1 MAAEIKSVIPG
12 SIAEEIGLEPGDVIE
27 AVNGIKIKDVLDY
40 HYLMNDEFV
49 TITVRTRQGSVED
62 VEIEKDDYEDLGAE
76 FENSLMDKAQRC
88 ANKCI
93 FCFIDQLPDGMRSSL
108 YFKDDDTRLSFFQGN
123 YVTLTNLSDEEI
135 DRLIHLRVSPVNISV
150 QTTNPEL
157 RVKMLKNPRAA
168 RIMEYM
174 RKFAAH
180 NIEMNCQIVLC
191 PGFNDGAE
199 LQRTI
204 FDCYS
209 LYPHVK
215 SVAVVPVGLTKHRK
229 GLCELQPV
237 DKEKA
242 EEILAHIHF
251 WQDKFREETGTG
263 FVYAADE
270 LYLKAELPVPSP
282 GSYDGY
288 SQLEN
293 GVGLIASLFEDLD
306 EALKE
311 DYKDV
316 NPHSLSIATGAAAYD
331 SIKKAACMITAKYPQ
346 VSVNVI
352 KIINDFFGD
361 TITVV
366 GLLCGC
372 DIIRTLK
379 GRELGDYLL
388 ITDEMLRSGS
398 ETLLDDTTVSSI
410 SKALKIPVHT
420 APRDGFSLVRAV
432 LDK

>member
-40 HYLMNDEFV
+40 RYLMNDEFV

-123 YVTLTNLSDEEI
+123 YVTLTNLRDEEI

>member
-12 SIAEEIGLEPGDVIE
+12 SIAEGIGLEPGDVIE

-40 HYLMNDEFV
+40 RYLMNDEFV

-174 RKFAAH
+174 KKFAAH

-282 GSYDGY
+282 GNYDGY

>member
-40 HYLMNDEFV
+40 RYLMNDEFV

-174 RKFAAH
+174 KKFAAH

-282 GSYDGY
+282 DSYDGY

-361 TITVV
+361 TITVA

-432 LDK
+432 LNK